1 MGPIYEPKG
10 AAREYGELALNVYAG
25 CPHRCPYCFAPSVL
39 RRDRETFH
47 SVVEPRADIVEKT
60 RRQLEREHIT
70 GKTVHLCFTCD
81 PYPTGYDSTPTREI
95 IKLLKEHGNNVQVLT
110 KGDGSR
116 DFDLLNGEDWFGI
129 TISGGES
136 YEKRYELIRQ
146 LGEAKRY
153 GIKTWISFEP
163 VIDALVVLD
172 SLRDGAFGADKVK
185 IGKLNY
191 RESDINWG
199 GFGRRAEQICKEQGL
214 NYYIKDSLRQEM
226 AKSGA

>member
-10 AAREYGELALNVYAG
+10 AAREYGELALNIYSG
-25 CPHRCPYCFAPSVL
+25 CPHRCPYCFVPSVL

-47 SVVEPRADIVEKT
+47 SVVEPRVDIVEKT
-60 RRQLEREHIT
+60 RRQLEREHIM

-129 TISGGES
+129 TISGSES

-163 VIDALVVLD
+163 VIDALVVFD
-172 SLRDGAFGADKVK
+172 SLRDGAFGADRVK

-191 RESDINWG
+191 HESDINWG
-199 GFGRRAEQICKEQGL
+199 GFGRRVEQICKEQEL

>member
-1 MGPIYEPKG
+1 M
-10 AAREYGELALNVYAG
+10 
-25 CPHRCPYCFAPSVL
+25 
-39 RRDRETFH
+39 
-47 SVVEPRADIVEKT
+47 
-60 RRQLEREHIT
+60 

-129 TISGGES
+129 TISGSES

-163 VIDALVVLD
+163 VIDALVVFD
-172 SLRDGAFGADKVK
+172 SLRDGAFGADRVK

-191 RESDINWG
+191 HESDINWG
-199 GFGRRAEQICKEQGL
+199 GFGRRAEQICKEQEL